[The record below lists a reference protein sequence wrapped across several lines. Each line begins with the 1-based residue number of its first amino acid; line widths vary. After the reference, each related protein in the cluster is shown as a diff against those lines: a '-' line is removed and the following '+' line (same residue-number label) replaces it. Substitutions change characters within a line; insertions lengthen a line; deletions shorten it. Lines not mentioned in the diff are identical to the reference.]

1 MRFAWGASGWSSKSR
16 TQTGRRFAPEAPSKP
31 QERKLGALWP
41 NNARRRA
48 ELQEKAGRWD
58 IDSLATGEVG

>member
-1 MRFAWGASGWSSKSR
+1 MGPRI
-16 TQTGRRFAPEAPSKP
+16 APEAPSKP
-31 QERKLGALWP
+31 LERKLGALRS
-41 NNARRRA
+41 NHARRRWEIMNITKEKLA